1 MNKAIK
7 TQRIK
12 RGIKVKLIGSIIPVV
27 LSMIVVLVMISYGIS
42 SRAIKDISEELL
54 NTSIKGQKNQIEA
67 WLNKNLAEFEVV
79 KSVLEAADTDEEAL
93 QAFMDRYYN
102 YSANYPNGF
111 YIGNADGTLI
121 KASQVN
127 KRVEDV
133 TELQWYKEGLTR
145 SSMAY
150 GHAHV
155 NELGQPVISAS
166 GILSDQSGKLR
177 VLATELTLE
186 KISIIVNSEIGM
198 EAARAFLVD
207 TQNGKILSHLDS
219 EMILTT
225 LDTSNT
231 DPFLAQTAE
240 RIKQAQYEFSE
251 IQGNYTS
258 FEEIQG
264 TDWVLVS
271 YIPKAIV
278 LDSVTKLK
286 NLLILISIIAILVI
300 IVLIERLVHF
310 IILPIRRLT
319 HVITEMASGD
329 FTVEVESVGHNEVT
343 VMSNSVKA
351 FIHNMS
357 AMIAEIMEISSELGV
372 QAHTSNMISK
382 EMYDIS
388 SEQSV
393 SMQSLNGT
401 VDELVKSV
409 TELANEATSL
419 AMIVSDTKENGDKVK
434 TKMADTVVTSVRGKE
449 EISSVSKAMENILG
463 SINELKVA
471 INNVGNVTE
480 EVTGIAN
487 LIGNIAEETHL
498 LSLNASIEAA
508 RAGESG
514 KGFAVVASEIGKL
527 ASSSKDAVAEI
538 STLITNINGLV
549 TSAVQQAQGS
559 AESINE
565 SSEFIQDAVSTFDT
579 IYNTI
584 QETETLVLEMI
595 DKVNKVDGVAG
606 EVAAISEEQAASA
619 ELILE
624 TSEAMVTKSNH
635 ISTSSETVAKDAKKL
650 TDISEELAK
659 KMQVFKI

>member
-7 TQRIK
+7 TQRVK

-42 SRAIKDISEELL
+42 SREIKDISEELL

-79 KSVLEAADTDEEAL
+79 KSVLEAADTDEVAL

-258 FEEIQG
+258 FEEIEG

-286 NLLILISIIAILVI
+286 NILVLISIIAILVI

-357 AMIAEIMEISSELGV
+357 AMIMEISSELGV

-449 EISSVSKAMENILG
+449 EISSVSKAMENILE

-635 ISTSSETVAKDAKKL
+635 ISASSETVAKDAKKL
-650 TDISEELAK
+650 TDISEELAE